1 MKPLKLTLKNFG
13 PYIDEVVDFTRFEES
28 SLFLIS
34 GKTGSGKTTIF
45 DGMSYALFGE
55 SSGKVRQ
62 GKELRSTFAEPSEP
76 TEVQLLFSHGDFH
89 YEVTRSPEQELYKK
103 RGEGTRN
110 QAAKISLVVKEA
122 DGKELKGYSKRR
134 EVDAFIQDLLHLDAA
149 QFSQIVLLP
158 QGDFRTFLLAN
169 SSDKEKVLRKL
180 FGTQMYQALAEELK
194 QRSAVKN
201 QEINDTRKNIEGLL
215 ERVYW
220 EPGQEVGELLT
231 EQKLALL
238 GDQLKRAQA
247 GQQELARELEA
258 LKRERQELEQET
270 FRIDEQ
276 ERLEKRQQL
285 LLEQQEEWLSK
296 ASEQQQQRTQEQQ
309 LLWVQQQEHL
319 IASIDDLDSG
329 LGDKQKQLRSI
340 LEDKEKAQ
348 AEVQEL
354 KNRNQQLQSRKEEMD
369 TKQLEWNTLMNKM
382 PLYEERDRLQ
392 KALAETDLRQL
403 QQRVGDRQAQ
413 YSKLV
418 EEQALILEGLKELPK
433 LEREQLICAQQLK
446 DWQTIAGDWQ
456 GLSEEKEQA
465 QRNEQALEEL
475 TKHLE
480 AAQHERQ
487 VAEDQLK
494 DKRNQAIKLQIK
506 RLSLLLEEGE
516 PCPVCG
522 SLEHP
527 LQQHQETEVTLAQ
540 VQQAEQQQEQ
550 AEQQLRQQEERHT
563 TLQLQR
569 AHLMTQS
576 QQLVAEIEQ
585 HGERIAEAVSDLL
598 QTTVRIIDIDGEWL
612 ANQKAQLEGKASA
625 LATRIAE
632 LTQQEETQGT
642 LSATLEELKQEV
654 AELKESYQDE
664 ELKRQALTVKI
675 ETLQQQLDS
684 SLSVDQVRERIE
696 SLKGQRN
703 EWLQQTETLAQ
714 RLIQQ
719 EEALQQLT
727 QQHVLLQQEVTS
739 DQQALAAAQQKL
751 DSAIRQSGQNYTLM
765 ELKELMKQVP
775 QLTLLQQQISA
786 YEDTGKGLRLQLDE
800 VAKALTSAQL
810 PPRSE
815 VEEAHNAL
823 NETIKLKEDA
833 FYFKKQKQEDNH
845 KLYQEVREA
854 VAAVD
859 KKWDEVADLQQLAET
874 INGNNP
880 KKTSLERYVLQTYLK
895 EVLAA
900 ANVRMAMLTN
910 SRYQFELNS
919 ERNSYKSQTGLEI
932 NIYDDNAGASR
943 SARTLS
949 GGESFIAAL
958 ALALSLAEVIQ
969 AQAGGVLIEALFV
982 DEGFGSLDEE
992 ALEMAIEAL
1001 ETIENEGRMIGIISH
1016 VAELKSRIAQQMRI
1030 KTNGAGQSTVS
1041 YQVL

>member
-1 MKPLKLTLKNFG
+1 M
-13 PYIDEVVDFTRFEES
+13 
-28 SLFLIS
+28 
-34 GKTGSGKTTIF
+34 
-45 DGMSYALFGE
+45 
-55 SSGKVRQ
+55 
-62 GKELRSTFAEPSEP
+62 
-76 TEVQLLFSHGDFH
+76 
-89 YEVTRSPEQELYKK
+89 
-103 RGEGTRN
+103 
-110 QAAKISLVVKEA
+110 
-122 DGKELKGYSKRR
+122 
-134 EVDAFIQDLLHLDAA
+134 
-149 QFSQIVLLP
+149 
-158 QGDFRTFLLAN
+158 
-169 SSDKEKVLRKL
+169 
-180 FGTQMYQALAEELK
+180 
-194 QRSAVKN
+194 
-201 QEINDTRKNIEGLL
+201 
-215 ERVYW
+215 
-220 EPGQEVGELLT
+220 
-231 EQKLALL
+231 L